1 MIFRLRSILFDFF
14 FYTFTTVYLIFFFPC
29 ALWAPRKI
37 VFILFRTWTRICL
50 KMLSIIVGLR
60 YTVRGR
66 EHLDAATANG
76 PCLIACKHQSAFDTI
91 FISMFLDDIVIIS
104 KGQLASVP
112 FFGYYLKKLGTIF
125 IDRENKTSAIRDL
138 LSKSRDAISRKRS
151 LFIFPEGTRAKPG
164 ENIPYQRG
172 ISLLYR
178 DLNVPVIPVALNT
191 GVFWGRKSM
200 FKQPGMIVIDI
211 QPEIPAGL
219 ERDHFMD
226 VLQKTIDTAS
236 TDLLTTST
244 KSTDSLTTDTEST
257 ILLTAEPRKRKK
269 KWLKKILTL
278 IFGLGLVA
286 GITGYLGTKV
296 FIDRKLHKAGID
308 FSTSKI
314 HIGFHTLPRYEL
326 SNVTLK
332 SPAIP
337 GSFITAQSV
346 CLTTTGFKK
355 ITLEATNINIQFYN
369 NLFSTANKLEA
380 YIVLSSKNASTFN
393 MPYLRM
399 ENATIKV
406 GEFSTVLNAIEG
418 NYAQDWKDF
427 DFSFHTPR
435 PTPEDSPILLIKSHA
450 ALKDNHT
457 SGKFEI
463 QTTFGDMFINA
474 LQQQGMITDA
484 KADELKEALKPIEHE
499 SNQSLK
505 QITIQ
510 IGD

>member
-1 MIFRLRSILFDFF
+1 MIFRLRSVLFDLF
-14 FYTFTTVYLIFFFPC
+14 FYAFTTVYLIFFFPF
-29 ALWAPRKI
+29 ALWAPRK
-37 VFILFRTWTRICL
+37 FLFALFRTWTRICF
-50 KMLSIIVGLR
+50 KMLSIIVGLH

-66 EHLDAATANG
+66 EHLNATTANG

-104 KGQLASVP
+104 KGQLASIP

-138 LSKSRDAISRKRS
+138 LNKSRYAISNKRS

-164 ENIPYQRG
+164 ESIPYQRG

-211 QPEIPAGL
+211 QPAIPAGL

-226 VLQKTIDTAS
+226 VLQNTINTAS
-236 TDLLTTST
+236 TNLLAA
-244 KSTDSLTTDTEST
+244 DPESINLLAT
-257 ILLTAEPRKRKK
+257 NVEPPILITAEPRKRKK
-269 KWLKKILTL
+269 KWFKKLILSV
-278 IFGLGLVA
+278 FGLGIA
-286 GITGYLGTKV
+286 TAIIGYFGTKT
-296 FIDRKLHKAGID
+296 FIDQRLHKAGID
-308 FSTSKI
+308 FATSKI
-314 HIGFHTLPRYEL
+314 HFGLHTLPTYEL

-337 GSFITAQSV
+337 GSYLTAQSV
-346 CLTTTGFKK
+346 HLTVTGLKK
-355 ITLEATNINIQFYN
+355 ITLEAKNINAQLYSNIFLTTHKIESYI
-369 NLFSTANKLEA
+369 LFN
-380 YIVLSSKNASTFN
+380 SKNASTLN

-406 GEFSTVLNAIEG
+406 GTFSTALNVIEG
-418 NYAQDWKDF
+418 SYTHDWKDF
-427 DFSFHTPR
+427 DFLCHTPR
-435 PTPEDSPILLIKSHA
+435 PAPADSPILLIKGRA
-450 ALKDNHT
+450 ILKDNHT
-457 SGKFEI
+457 NGKLEI

-474 LQQQGMITDA
+474 LQQQGMITDS
-484 KADELKEALKPIEHE
+484 KADELKASLKPIEHE
-499 SNQSLK
+499 SNQNLK
-505 QITIQ
+505 QITIP